1 MQTEQSLRTPL
12 TKYGHAHYE
21 DNRKHTTTP
30 TRDKQGTREMLDL
43 SAVTLLCVD
52 TRSPELALWA
62 MKRCMSHAHFAN
74 AVLMTELAKVQT
86 LSNDG
91 IEYVQ
96 CPGMSSTREYSEV
109 MLRGIAPYVSG
120 THVLIVQWDGF
131 ILHPDLWDSSFL
143 NYDYIGAVWPQLPK
157 TPVGNGGFS
166 LRSKKLLDALH
177 HPDIIIEHPEDLC
190 ICVTNRQK
198 LEEDGLRFAPPEVAE
213 RFSVERTSWHPS
225 FGFHGFFNFA
235 NALSED
241 EIKKFIDKVP
251 TSCCQGIDSYHLID
265 DLLGEENRKT
275 AAAPFRKCRRRRKS
289 SMRFLTTC
297 FRENMRFSGR
307 H

>member
-1 MQTEQSLRTPL
+1 MI
-12 TKYGHAHYE
+12 
-21 DNRKHTTTP
+21 
-30 TRDKQGTREMLDL
+30 DL

-74 AVLMTELAKVQT
+74 AVLMTELDKVQH

-131 ILHPDLWDSSFL
+131 ILHPDQWDPSFL
-143 NYDYIGAVWPQLPK
+143 DYDYIGAVWLGLPH

-166 LRSKKLLDALH
+166 LRSRRLLDALH
-177 HPDIIIEHPEDLC
+177 HSDIIIEHPEDLC

-198 LEEDGLRFAPPEVAE
+198 LEEDGLCFAPLEVAE
-213 RFSVERTSWHPS
+213 RFSVERTSWHHS

-241 EIKKFIDKVP
+241 EIKEFIDKVP
-251 TSCCQGIDSYHLID
+251 PSCCQGIDSYHLID
-265 DLLGEENRKT
+265 DLLRKGNRKT
-275 AAAPFRKCRRRRKS
+275 AAALFTKSTMTKGRWRWKSTKLFLASLFEKIKHFRA
-289 SMRFLTTC
+289 
-297 FRENMRFSGR
+297 
-307 H
+307 